1 MTKTGTLATFSSS
14 LDEAWS
20 RNHQSTHLSLLR
32 CTPTDCFDAFHF
44 PPNAFLE
51 STGEKFDDFRKSL
64 MLSRLAVFTDLY
76 NRLCDFKEVS
86 SDFLAFRQLVVEMDN
101 AVAVAF
107 GWSDL
112 L

>member
-1 MTKTGTLATFSSS
+1 
-14 LDEAWS
+14 
-20 RNHQSTHLSLLR
+20 
-32 CTPTDCFDAFHF
+32 
-44 PPNAFLE
+44 
-51 STGEKFDDFRKSL
+51 